1 MYLSVT
7 VLSECLKISYADFK
21 LGSSLDRSLN
31 MSSSW
36 EFIIFD
42 TLNILYVRA
51 SFSLEIGTNFK
62 SVERAK
68 SSASFTWF
76 MPTI

>member
-7 VLSECLKISYADFK
+7 VLSECLKISFADFK

-31 MSSSW
+31 MSRSW
-36 EFIIFD
+36 ELIIFD

-62 SVERAK
+62 SV
-68 SSASFTWF
+68 
-76 MPTI
+76 